1 MIDGVKVHT
10 LQRFYDARGAIFKM
24 LSASDPHFTRFGEV
38 YFSYI
43 KPKTIKGWQLHKL
56 STLAFAVPTGTIT
69 LVLCDKRETSPTN
82 GQHQAFS
89 LGVSGMYS
97 LVVVPPLVWFG
108 YKSASE
114 NRGGLIAIVSDNPYD
129 PDDVAHASLAEI
141 KLSDPFDWG
150 KFEVAW

>member
-1 MIDGVKVHT
+1 MIDGVSVHA
-10 LQRFYDARGAIFKM
+10 LQRFYDARGAVFKM
-24 LSASDPHFTRFGEV
+24 LSTADPHFTRFGEV

-43 KPKTIKGWQLHKL
+43 KPGTIKGWQLQKQA
-56 STLAFAVPTGTIT
+56 TLAFAVPTGTVL

-97 LVVVPPLVWFG
+97 LVVVPPRVWFG
-108 YKSASE
+108 YKSVSSS
-114 NRGGLIAIVSDNPYD
+114 RGGLIAIVSDAPYN

-141 KLSDPFDWG
+141 KLDDPSVWG
-150 KFEVAW
+150 KHEVEW